1 MGSLLTN
8 NKKMKYFKIKYNDGR
23 YIFDKAEDSLELIKK
38 HELYTKENINTIIIQ
53 LEGEQEAIAIS
64 NDQED

>member
-1 MGSLLTN
+1 M
-8 NKKMKYFKIKYNDGR
+8 
-23 YIFDKAEDSLELIKK
+23 LELIKK

-64 NDQED
+64 NEQED